1 MRSVCKIYKLRK
13 RFKRYTLSSETEL
26 GCLTNK
32 IICLKNCNFFLIS
45 ACIFIGNRNDQEFGT
60 AIDIIKHGGIRKM
73 TNTETLSYPVVQ
85 SREEKI
91 ENAATGVS
99 FIKDV
104 KNASDYELTQASANG
119 DMGAFEEVYNR
130 HHRRVYAICLRM
142 LKNVTEAEDLTQ
154 DVFIQLYRKI
164 GSFRGDS
171 AFTTWL
177 HRLTVNQVLMHFR
190 KRNVKYE
197 KTTEEGEAPI
207 QIVGGTENPRKM
219 PVVDKI
225 ALENA
230 IEQLPPGY
238 KNVFILHDIEGYEHE
253 EVARILG
260 CSVGT
265 SKSQLHKARLKLRK
279 LLQKKANPRLVGVW

>member
-1 MRSVCKIYKLRK
+1 
-13 RFKRYTLSSETEL
+13 
-26 GCLTNK
+26 
-32 IICLKNCNFFLIS
+32 
-45 ACIFIGNRNDQEFGT
+45 
-60 AIDIIKHGGIRKM
+60 M
-73 TNTETLSYPVVQ
+73 TTETLNYPIIQ
-85 SREEKI
+85 DS
-91 ENAATGVS
+91 ATEVAKGEQV
-99 FIKDV
+99 KKAEQVDV
-104 KNASDYELTQASANG
+104 TKLSDYELTQASSKG
-119 DMGAFEEVYNR
+119 DMIAFEEVYNR

-142 LKNVTEAEDLTQ
+142 LKNTNEAEDLTQ
-154 DVFIQLYRKI
+154 DVFIQLHRKI

-190 KRNVKYE
+190 KRTVKFE
-197 KTTEEGEAPI
+197 KTTDEGETPE
-207 QIVGGTENPRKM
+207 QIVRGSERPSKM

-230 IEQLPPGY
+230 IKQLPAGY
-238 KNVFILHDIEGYEHE
+238 KSVFILHDVEGFEHE

-279 LLQKKANPRLVGVW
+279 LLKRKAPPRLFGL

>member
-1 MRSVCKIYKLRK
+1 
-13 RFKRYTLSSETEL
+13 
-26 GCLTNK
+26 
-32 IICLKNCNFFLIS
+32 
-45 ACIFIGNRNDQEFGT
+45 
-60 AIDIIKHGGIRKM
+60 M
-73 TNTETLSYPVVQ
+73 TNTETLDYPVWQ
-85 SREEKI
+85 KKAEEELEKI
-91 ENAATGVS
+91 ADTKQIEDINAAS
-99 FIKDV
+99 DFELAQA
-104 KNASDYELTQASANG
+104 ASKG
-119 DMGAFEEVYNR
+119 DMFSFEEIYQR

-142 LKNVTEAEDLTQ
+142 LQNAAEAEDLTQ

-190 KRNVKYE
+190 KRTVKFE
-197 KTTEEGEAPI
+197 KTTEEGETPV

-219 PVVDKI
+219 PIVDKI

-230 IEQLPPGY
+230 IEQLPEGY
-238 KNVFILHDIEGYEHE
+238 KNVFVLHDIEGYEHE

-279 LLQKKANPRLVGVW
+279 LLQKKANPRLVGAW